1 MIKEFV
7 QPGGQAYLRLDLG
20 EIEIKRG
27 ETEIQIDR
35 ETYLR
40 LDLGEIEIK
49 RGETEIQIDR
59 EREMT
64 LKILSKAG

>member
-35 ETYLR
+35 E
-40 LDLGEIEIK
+40 
-49 RGETEIQIDR
+49 
-59 EREMT
+59 REMT